1 MTHIKALLYYII
13 ELIMALFVL
22 LLMALLIFKYTIYN
36 NEYIK
41 DVFEKHNYSE
51 NISKD
56 IKNDMKNNIIPTQL
70 PESVLDN
77 IYTED
82 ELKETIN
89 SLIDKVYTNKL
100 SDNLRNNIDKYI
112 KDNNINVDNN
122 ESVNKIVVQMTDIYK
137 SKITQSNIFNKVQ
150 KIISKT
156 SKYIDLVIIISIV
169 SLLLLFIISLFLKRE
184 YNISLN
190 LLIAS
195 FMDIIITI
203 FIKSNININKIKIWD
218 DTVSDIL
225 HDIINNMF
233 KISSITVLI
242 FIIVSILLI
251 LITKDKK
258 SKKVSS
264 KK

>member
-89 SLIDKVYTNKL
+89 SLIDKVYTNEKIEIDTTKL

-156 SKYIDLVIIISIV
+156 SKYIDLAIIISIV

-225 HDIINNMF
+225 HDIINNIF
-233 KISSITVLI
+233 KI
-242 FIIVSILLI
+242 
-251 LITKDKK
+251 
-258 SKKVSS
+258 
-264 KK
+264 